1 MNANRWLMVIVAS
14 SALAVI
20 AAFAATG
27 NALSMI
33 PLLWFLA
40 VIPGLPWVRM
50 VWKDG
55 DPVAFWLTVIG
66 LSIAID
72 TLVAEVLLYTD
83 AYTAT
88 GAVMVLAGVA
98 LLGTAIGRARTPAV
112 VVDLEPAEIVEF
124 ADLRRST
131 NV

>member
-1 MNANRWLMVIVAS
+1 MNATSWLLVIVGS

-27 NALSMI
+27 DALSMI

-55 DPVAFWLTVIG
+55 DPVAFWITAIG
-66 LSIAID
+66 LSVAID
-72 TLVAEVLLYTD
+72 ALVAEALLYTD

-88 GAVMVLAGVA
+88 GTVMVLAGIA
-98 LLGTAIGRARTPAV
+98 LLGVTIDRVRTPAGEM
-112 VVDLEPAEIVEF
+112 EPAEIVDVGHS
-124 ADLRRST
+124 ARP
-131 NV
+131 